1 MDYKCGTDD
10 KRTVKTPNAQHVVW
24 RKRGSGSPESL
35 CEFGSLSPV
44 RTAVEAPPA
53 PSRWDDSR
61 NLRQQKRHNYC
72 LKGRTKYSIKSCL
85 SGSVS
90 GRLQTAGR

>member
-1 MDYKCGTDD
+1 MHCTQ
-10 KRTVKTPNAQHVVW
+10 RAVW

-53 PSRWDDSR
+53 PSRWDVR
-61 NLRQQKRHNYC
+61 CKRRIVRRKQARSQDVSNEQPD
-72 LKGRTKYSIKSCL
+72 TKYKL
-85 SGSVS
+85 NF
-90 GRLQTAGR
+90 